1 MRLTDEVE
9 RGVRERLIVVHV
21 GRAATSAT
29 ADVLEVDNGT
39 LLEVRHYLL
48 HIVEVPERRQES
60 DIHAHGE

>member
-48 HIVEVPERRQES
+48 HIVEVP
-60 DIHAHGE
+60 